1 MKPWVLSLV
10 ASKTARRSLLV
21 ILVLLAGTFPS
32 YATAAVHPRIAVI
45 YDGGGRGD
53 GAINDASAV
62 GVDAAKVKFHLSTLD
77 LREMVTDGSES
88 DKENRLRFLAKA
100 GYGLIIT
107 IGETF
112 ASALNIVGQEF
123 PSTQFAIINDQTVPL
138 LNVTSVVFSD
148 NEGAFL
154 AGILASLSTKS
165 GKVGFIDGSISQFS
179 PNVAKAFV
187 RGVHFGKSSVSVIIG
202 SPKFS
207 PGTAV
212 TELRSK
218 GVDLIYSLWNSTA
231 EVVSTISKI
240 TSKSV
245 KIRLIGQAPEQFF
258 LNSVAAKKILL
269 STITKKFDTAVIE
282 LISLALAG
290 ETMTDILDEKNGVY
304 GHRYSIADRGLEI
317 TVKGLPV
324 AVQKKIAAAKSAI
337 ISGKLRISA

>member
-1 MKPWVLSLV
+1 MKPWVLSPV
-10 ASKTARRSLLV
+10 ASKTSRFSLLV
-21 ILVLLAGTFPS
+21 ISVLFAVVLPS

-53 GAINDASAV
+53 GSINDASAA

-107 IGETF
+107 IGGTF
-112 ASALNIVGQEF
+112 APALKIVGQEF

-148 NEGAFL
+148 SEGAFL

-165 GKVGFIDGSISQFS
+165 GKVGFINGSISQFS

-187 RGVHFGKSSVSVIIG
+187 RGVHFGKSSVLVII
-202 SPKFS
+202 SNPELS
-207 PGTAV
+207 RVADV
-212 TELRSK
+212 AELRSK

-240 TSKSV
+240 TTKSN
-245 KIRLIGQAPEQFF
+245 KMRLIGQAPEQFF
-258 LNSVAAKKILL
+258 LKSVAAKKILL
-269 STITKKFDTAVIE
+269 STVTKKLDVAVIQ
-282 LISLALAG
+282 LISLALVG

-304 GHRYSIADRGLEI
+304 GHSYSIADRGIEI
-317 TVKGLPV
+317 SVKGLPI
-324 AVQKKIAAAKSAI
+324 AVQKKIFAAKSAI